1 MLKNRSAALRATIA
15 VMLTAVIAGCATQPA
30 NVSPPPRA
38 TIALGPNVCSGVNT
52 LSDEALAA
60 RLDITTLMVS
70 KIKELAN
77 TDNAGVCTMA
87 PEKRADVMVAY
98 RNAFKNPDRKTFR
111 APSKE
116 YIKSWDTDEFGQLP
130 TTSSILQA
138 DTKRR
143 SLMVDALT
151 AGGAKAA
158 GISASRWEAIGPGN
172 IGGRVRSMLV
182 DLRNPNRL
190 IVGAAS
196 GGIWISDNAGASY
209 RVVNDFMGNLAIG
222 ALAQDPNNPS
232 VMYAGTGEYS
242 AGLPGIG
249 IFKSTDGGNT
259 WSFLNSTSSDV
270 NGDWSY
276 TNRIAINPSN
286 SNVLLAATWNGL
298 YRSTD
303 AGASW
308 NKMNTLAI
316 RVLDVQIDP
325 NNANNA
331 VAGTDNGSMYYSRDA
346 GQTWTRTEP
355 LVTTRTGRGNTARAE
370 VAYARSTPNLVYIS
384 LDNNNGDVWKS
395 EDGGATWTFLSNPKH
410 TNNQGDYDNAIW
422 VSPIDSNH
430 VVVGGLDL
438 YRSLD
443 GGVNFTKI
451 STWQLGTP
459 GQPQPH
465 ADHHVI
471 VSGSNYSASNPVVY
485 FGNDGGV
492 YRSNDIFSA
501 NATGTS
507 SWVNL
512 VNDLGITQL
521 YGGAGSRAAGGR
533 IIGGT
538 QDNGAIQFVGGTT
551 WSRFA
556 GGDGGF
562 SAVDPVDDTY
572 IYGEYVYGS
581 IHRTIGNGNR
591 VFICNGITEALKDTG
606 GSTYCGPNA
615 TEETNFISPFILD
628 PNNRNRM
635 LVGAN
640 SLWVTNDVKAF
651 TPAWSVIKS
660 PIAAGSSRLFIRAV
674 AVHQRDSNIIWV
686 GHNGGQVWK
695 TDNGLAAQ
703 PAWTRVGASVL
714 PASNVERVTIDPDN
728 PNRVW
733 VSLSGFTPN
742 RIWQTDD
749 GGTTWRS
756 ISSTLPAVTVH
767 DLKRHPT
774 QPNWLYAAT
783 ANGIYTSENG
793 GASWSTTNDGPASV
807 RVRELFF
814 YDPSTLIAATY
825 GRGMW
830 KTTVQGGGPADYS
843 DVWWAGAGENGW
855 GMVVNQKNQIQ
866 FVSFYVY
873 DSAGKATWYALTGGT
888 WNANFTSYSGAV
900 YQPTSSSLTAYNA
913 ASFSAGPPVGNVT
926 ITYTS
931 ASTATL
937 QYVINGQSGQKSLQ
951 RFVFGPPDNTPVLK
965 VGDIWWGGTAQNG
978 WGIAINQQNRT
989 LFAAWYTYG
998 ADGKPVWYTLPGGT
1012 WSGNTYSGTL
1022 YTAQSSPWVGVNYNA
1037 ASFAAI
1043 PVGTLSLAFTDANNA
1058 NMTYT
1063 INGVTQTKP
1072 ITRLP
1077 F

>member
-1 MLKNRSAALRATIA
+1 MAVASLLAA
-15 VMLTAVIAGCATQPA
+15 TAAGCATQVIMQLEGEAGAVQPT
-30 NVSPPPRA
+30 NCKE
-38 TIALGPNVCSGVNT
+38 LNH
-52 LSDEALAA
+52 LSDATVAA
-60 RLDITTLMVS
+60 KLDITELMVA
-70 KIKELAN
+70 KIKELAK

-87 PEKRADVMVAY
+87 PDKRADVMLAY

-116 YIKSWDTDEFGQLP
+116 YIKSWDTDEFGRLP

-138 DTKRR
+138 DTTRR
-143 SLMVDALT
+143 SLLIEAQQN
-151 AGGAKAA
+151 GGAKAA
-158 GISASRWEAIGPGN
+158 GIAVSRWEAIGPGN

-182 DLRNPNRL
+182 DSRNANRL
-190 IVGAAS
+190 IVGSAS
-196 GGIWISDNAGASY
+196 GGIWISDNAGVSY
-209 RVVNDFMGNLAIG
+209 RAVNDFMGNLAIG
-222 ALAQDPNNPS
+222 ALAQDPINPA

-242 AGLPGIG
+242 SGLTGIG
-249 IFKSTDGGNT
+249 IFKSADGGNT
-259 WSFLNSTSSDV
+259 WSFLNSTSSDA
-270 NGDWSY
+270 NSDWAF
-276 TNRIAINPSN
+276 TNRIAINQSN

-303 AGASW
+303 AGTSW
-308 NKMNTLAI
+308 NKMGTLTI
-316 RVLDVQIDP
+316 RVLDVQFDP
-325 NNANNA
+325 NNADNA

-346 GQTWTRTEP
+346 GQTWTKTEP

-370 VAYARSTPNLVYIS
+370 VAYAKATPNLVYIS
-384 LDNNNGDVWKS
+384 LDNNKGDVWKS
-395 EDGGATWTFLSNPKH
+395 EDGGATWTFVSNPKH
-410 TNNQGDYDNAIW
+410 TNEQGDYDNAIW

-430 VVVGGLDL
+430 IIVGGLDL

-471 VSGSNYSASNPVVY
+471 VSGPNYNASNPVVY

-492 YRSNDIFSA
+492 YRSNDIFAA

-512 VNDLGITQL
+512 VNNLGITQF
-521 YGGAGSRAAGGR
+521 YGGAGSRAAGGK

-538 QDNGAIQFVGGTT
+538 QDNGSIQFVSGTS

-562 SAVDPVDDTY
+562 SAVDPVDDTF
-572 IYGEYVYGS
+572 IYGEYVYAS

-591 VFICNGITEALKDTG
+591 VYICNGITEALKDTG
-606 GSTYCGPNA
+606 GSIYCGPNA

-651 TPAWSVIKS
+651 APTWSVIKP
-660 PIAAGSSRLFIRAV
+660 PIAAGTSRLFIRAI
-674 AVHQRDSNIIWV
+674 AVHQRDSNIVWV

-695 TDNGLAAQ
+695 TENGLAAQ
-703 PAWTRVGASVL
+703 PTWTRVGGNVL
-714 PASNVERVTIDPDN
+714 PASSVERVTIDPDN

-733 VSLSGFTPN
+733 ISLSGFAPN

-749 GGTTWRS
+749 GGANWRS
-756 ISSTLPAVTVH
+756 ISGSLPAVTVH
-767 DLKRHPT
+767 DLKRHPA

-793 GASWSTTNDGPASV
+793 GASWNTTNDGPASV

-814 YDPSTLIAATY
+814 YDPSTLIAVTY

-830 KTTVQGGGPADYS
+830 KTTVQGSGPADYS
-843 DVWWAGAGENGW
+843 DLWWVGPSEDGW
-855 GMVVNQKNQIQ
+855 GMAVNQKNQIQ

-873 DSAGKATWYALTGGT
+873 DNTGRPAWYVLPGGS
-888 WNANFTSYSGAV
+888 WNASFTAYSGAL
-900 YQPTSSSLTAYNA
+900 YQPTSAPFDAYTTV
-913 ASFSAGPPVGNVT
+913 SYRAGTPVGNVT
-926 ITYTS
+926 INYTGN
-931 ASTATL
+931 ATATV
-937 QYVINGQSGQKSLQ
+937 QYVINGQAGQKNLQ
-951 RFVFGPPDNTPVLK
+951 RFVFGPPDATAGVK
-965 VGDIWWGGTAQNG
+965 VGDIWWGGTSQDG
-978 WGIAINQQNRT
+978 WGVSITQQNRT

-998 ADGKPVWYTLPGGT
+998 ADGKTTWFVMPGGAWT
-1012 WSGNTYSGTL
+1012 GNTYTGAV
-1022 YTAQSSPWVGVNYNA
+1022 YTAQSSPWLGVTYNA
-1037 ASFAAI
+1037 AQYRATA
-1043 PVGTLSLAFTDANNA
+1043 VGSLTLAFSDANNA

-1063 INGVTQTKP
+1063 INGVTQTKA
-1072 ITRLP
+1072 IARLP